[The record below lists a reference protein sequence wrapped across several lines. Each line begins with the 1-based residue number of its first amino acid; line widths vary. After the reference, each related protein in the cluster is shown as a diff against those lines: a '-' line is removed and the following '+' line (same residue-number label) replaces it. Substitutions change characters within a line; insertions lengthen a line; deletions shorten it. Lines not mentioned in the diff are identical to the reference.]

1 MANRNFDSR
10 VIIQRL
16 QNKNYARNLYQQNV
30 DGQRL
35 INNPQNSDG
44 NSSRYVTFVPV
55 AQTDYYRTLAGTTT
69 INLGGT
75 FGISSIP
82 PSTAP
87 PPPSI
92 PGSMYFDPAIAPN
105 GSHVSYP
112 NDSSLAIGTR
122 PFTIEWYQYF
132 ISGENYP
139 RVFSIGS
146 FSQES
151 ISIAI
156 SYEQGEGGNKIY
168 FWKNTSGNVIGNL
181 PPYNAWTHIAIV
193 GTTGIGI
200 KIYQNGVEIGDV
212 PGAYNFTDTTSPLMI
227 GNESIPAQESNFKG
241 NITNFRWVVDHA
253 IYETTFTPPAIPLA
267 NIPGTQL
274 LLAVSSELG
283 VVRDSSSANR
293 TPSNTGVIYSPELPI
308 MPFISAPSAPVIT
321 SITPGNAMLTVIFE
335 DPISDGGSE
344 IVNYEYSTDLGV
356 TYFPSRITTSPM
368 IINIL
373 SDGSP
378 LVNGTTYE
386 IEIRAVNSVGEGRLS
401 NIVSATPFT
410 TPSAPTI
417 TSIIPGNAFLDVYFT
432 PPVSD
437 GGATIENYKYTTDGT
452 NYRALDPADIVSP
465 ITITVLSNPSG
476 SSLVN
481 GDTYPIQ
488 IIAVNSAGDGVP
500 SDIVSATP
508 ASVPPAPTSLIATSG
523 NGQLS
528 IAFTQTSNGG
538 SAITNYQYSVN
549 GGSFISSGVTVSPVI
564 IMGLSN
570 GISYSIQLKAVNG
583 VGESL
588 PSSTVTAT
596 PGIVQFTTVGSNTW
610 IAPDGVTSI
619 EYLIVGGGG
628 GSGGGYDNGAGGG
641 GGGGMVRSGTTSV
654 TPGTTYTVV
663 VGDGGAAGT
672 ANRTAIPPIP
682 IEINGFSGNN
692 SSFDTIVA
700 LGGGG
705 GYGSRQPPDGGN
717 TGEGGSAASNPSTAS
732 DGGRGGGALG
742 GGGGGGGSVGN
753 GTNKTGAE
761 RGFGGSGTSNSISGS
776 SITYGTGGD
785 GGTGGTDNAGTP
797 GAVNTGNGARGGG
810 APGGADND
818 GAKGGSGI
826 IIILYTTVPEPP
838 TALSGV
844 GVNQQIV
851 VSFTAGYNGG
861 SAITNYQYTTDG
873 GTTYRE
879 LDPADASSPI
889 TITKLSS
896 DGTTDLTNGDTYTVR
911 LKAVNANGL
920 SVASSP
926 ISVTPILATVP
937 PTPIDLSSVGGD
949 QTIYVILTQTGNGG
963 SAITN
968 YEYSVDGGSFI
979 ACNPVQAFNPTFG
992 IPEVQDSTSFTVVI
1006 TTTNGTTRLTNGTS
1020 YIIRLKAVN
1029 AVGSSVES
1037 APTTVIPA
1045 VNSLNT
1051 TSMLVELDANNPA
1064 SYSGTGTA
1072 WTNLQSAGSYSATLL
1087 NTPTF
1092 DNVIK
1097 YFTFDGVNQI
1107 AQIAAADAINAT
1119 VGSSFT
1125 AQIWARVNT
1134 SSPDFGSFDGVISKQ
1149 FGPGS
1154 YDGYSLSL
1162 VADTSVQL
1170 TMNGQSVNGR
1180 YSSSTGVYSNGWA
1193 LYTIVVRFGGG
1204 SGNPSYAYVST
1215 RRVVTANNS
1224 ESGLSNT
1231 APLQFPRGIQEGSFN
1246 YCPADVGAFYLYN
1259 TAVSQEDI
1267 IRNYDA
1273 TKTRYGL

>member
-1 MANRNFDSR
+1 
-10 VIIQRL
+10 
-16 QNKNYARNLYQQNV
+16 
-30 DGQRL
+30 
-35 INNPQNSDG
+35 
-44 NSSRYVTFVPV
+44 
-55 AQTDYYRTLAGTTT
+55 
-69 INLGGT
+69 
-75 FGISSIP
+75 
-82 PSTAP
+82 
-87 PPPSI
+87 
-92 PGSMYFDPAIAPN
+92 MYFDPAIAPN

-253 IYETTFTPPAIPLA
+253 IYTTTFTPPAIPLA

-335 DPISDGGSE
+335 DPLSNGGSE
-344 IVNYEYSTDLGV
+344 IVNYEYSTDFGN
-356 TYFPSRITTSPM
+356 TFFTSRITTSPM

-373 SDGSP
+373 SDGLP

-452 NYRALDPADIVSP
+452 TYRALDPADIVSP
-465 ITITVLSNPSG
+465 ITITLLSNGLGP
-476 SSLVN
+476 LVN
-481 GDTYPIQ
+481 GTSYPIQ
-488 IIAVNSAGDGVP
+488 IIAVNSAGEGVP
-500 SDIVSATP
+500 SDSVSATP

-570 GISYSIQLKAVNG
+570 GISYSIRLQAVNG

-610 IAPDGVTSI
+610 TAPDGVTSI

-628 GSGGGYDNGAGGG
+628 GSGCGYDTGAGGG

-654 TPGTTYTVV
+654 TSGTTYTVV
-663 VGDGGAAGT
+663 VGDGGAGGIFT
-672 ANRTAIPPIP
+672 RNVPPVSP
-682 IEINGFSGNN
+682 TETNGSPGLN
-692 SSFDTIVA
+692 SSFDTIVS
-700 LGGGG
+700 LGGSG
-705 GYGSRQPPDGGN
+705 GYASRLPLGENNSSGG
-717 TGEGGSAASNPSTAS
+717 TAAVNPSTAS
-732 DGGRGGGALG
+732 EGGHGGGSAG
-742 GGGGGGGSVGN
+742 DGNGSGGGGGGSVGN
-753 GTNKTGAE
+753 GGNGISNA
-761 RGFGGSGTSNSISGS
+761 GGVGGSGTSSSMSGS
-776 SITYGTGGD
+776 SVTYGAGGN
-785 GGTGGTDNAGTP
+785 GGRGNFNNAGTA
-797 GAVNTGNGARGGG
+797 GATNTGNGALGSG
-810 APGGADND
+810 ATASSQRD

-826 IIILYTTVPEPP
+826 VIILYTTVPEPP

-963 SAITN
+963 SPINN
-968 YEYSVDGGSFI
+968 YQYSVDGGSFI

-1072 WTNLQSAGSYSATLL
+1072 WTNLRSSGSYSATLQP
-1087 NTPTF
+1087 TSPPEQIPTF
-1092 DNVIK
+1092 NNVSK
-1097 YFTFDGVNQI
+1097 YFTFNGTNQI
-1107 AQIAAADAINAT
+1107 AQIAAAAAINAT

-1149 FGPGS
+1149 FGIGGG

-1162 VADTSVQL
+1162 VADTSIQL
-1170 TMNGQSVNGR
+1170 TMNGGGVNGR
-1180 YSSSTGVYSNGWA
+1180 YSSPTGVYSNEWA

-1204 SGNPSYAYVST
+1204 SGNPSYTYIST

-1231 APLQFPRGIQEGSFN
+1231 APIQFPRGIQEGSFN

>member
-44 NSSRYVTFVPV
+44 NSSRYVTFVPG

-82 PSTAP
+82 PSTVP

-92 PGSMYFDPAIAPN
+92 PGSMYFDSAIAPN

-132 ISGENYP
+132 ISEAPFP

-146 FSQES
+146 EES
-151 ISIAI
+151 ISIAV
-156 SYEQGEGGNKIY
+156 SYEQGEGENLFY
-168 FWKNTSGNVIGNL
+168 FWKNTSGNNIGIA
-181 PPYNAWTHIAIV
+181 PPYDAWTHIAIV
-193 GTTGIGI
+193 GTTDVGI

-212 PGAYNFTDTTSPLMI
+212 PGAYDFTDTTTPLMI
-227 GNESIPAQESNFKG
+227 GNESEPSQIENFKG

-253 IYETTFTPPAIPLA
+253 IYTTTFTPPAIPLA

-308 MPFISAPSAPVIT
+308 MPFVSAPSAPVIT
-321 SITPGNAMLTVIFE
+321 SITPGNAMLTVNFT
-335 DPISDGGSE
+335 PPLSDGGSA
-344 IVNYEYSTDLGV
+344 IGNYEYSTDFGV
-356 TYFPSRITTSPM
+356 TFFTSRITSSPM
-368 IINIL
+368 IISLL
-373 SDGSP
+373 SDQSGL
-378 LVNGTTYE
+378 LVNGTSYP
-386 IEIRAVNSVGEGRLS
+386 IQIRAVNSVGVGRSS

-417 TSIIPGNAFLDVYFT
+417 TSITPGNAFLDVYFT

-437 GGATIENYKYTTDGT
+437 GGATIENYKYTTNGT
-452 NYRALDPADIVSP
+452 TYRALDPADIVSP
-465 ITITVLSNPSG
+465 ITITLLSTGLGP
-476 SSLVN
+476 LVN
-481 GDTYPIQ
+481 GTSYPIQ

-500 SDIVSATP
+500 SDSVSATP

-588 PSSTVTAT
+588 PSSTVTAI

-641 GGGGMVRSGTTSV
+641 GGGGMVLSGTTSV

-672 ANRTAIPPIP
+672 SNRTALP
-682 IEINGFSGNN
+682 EINGSLGLN

-705 GYGSRQPPDGGN
+705 GYGSRQPPEGGN
-717 TGEGGSAASNPSTAS
+717 TGAGGSAASNPSTAS

-753 GTNKTGAE
+753 GTNKIGAQG
-761 RGFGGSGTSNSISGS
+761 GFGGTGTSNSISGS

-810 APGGADND
+810 APGNAFNN

-873 GTTYRE
+873 GTTYRA
-879 LDPADASSPI
+879 LNPADASSPI

-911 LKAVNANGL
+911 LKAVNAIGL

-937 PTPIDLSSVGGD
+937 PTPTALSGVGGD
-949 QTIYVILTQTGNGG
+949 QTIYVILTQSGNGG
-963 SAITN
+963 SPINN
-968 YEYSVDGGSFI
+968 YQYSVDGGSFI

-1051 TSMLVELDANNPA
+1051 TSMLIELDANNPA
-1064 SYSGTGTA
+1064 SYSGIGTA
-1072 WTNLQSAGSYSATLL
+1072 WTNLRSSGSYSATLL

-1092 DNVIK
+1092 DNVLK
-1097 YFTFDGVNQI
+1097 YFTFNGTNQI
-1107 AQIAAADAINAT
+1107 AQIAAAAAINPTA
-1119 VGSSFT
+1119 GSSFT

-1134 SSPDFGSFDGVISKQ
+1134 SSPNFSSFDGVISKQ
-1149 FGPGS
+1149 FGFSGG

-1162 VADTSVQL
+1162 IADTSVQL
-1170 TMNGQSVNGR
+1170 TMNGGGVNGR
-1180 YSSSTGVYSNGWA
+1180 YSSPTGVYSNGWA

-1204 SGNPSYAYVST
+1204 SGNPSYAYIST
-1215 RRVVTANNS
+1215 RRVVTAANS
-1224 ESGLSNT
+1224 ESSMPSQ
-1231 APLQFPRGIQEGSFN
+1231 APLQFPRGIQEGG